1 MADEEEEL
9 KIKQSIYSGST
20 LIPELPPKVVRLFVS
35 STFVDAEAERNVLLN
50 EVYPTVWWWC
60 KNHDLD
66 FQLVDMR
73 WGVRDEASTDHT
85 TTQICLREIQKCQN
99 VSMGPNFLFIL
110 GQRYGYRPIPATIP
124 ASMYGIL
131 HEHVTDADDIKLLSS
146 WYLRDDNTVPPVYV
160 LQPIMENVRKQW
172 SAISEQL
179 IDILRK
185 AASSAENAGLITP
198 AEKHTFFMS
207 VTEQEVREALDS
219 KNPDDHCVG
228 VLRTITDL
236 EQNLRQANASKFCDL
251 DSNNKVQEDG
261 KALLEDL
268 KEKYATKCLKEQ
280 NIHQFNVKWS
290 SKGIDPSRSEHR
302 TYLDQFSN
310 AVTNSTINLIKRA
323 ETKYTHYALSKDDL
337 FLEVC
342 HHAEFCHSKCI
353 NFHGC
358 EDIIHAIFAKI
369 KDEEFRKPIAI
380 HGPSGSGKT
389 SIMAMVQENAQK
401 HLGRPC
407 VVVSRFLGTTS
418 QSSTIIN
425 VILSI
430 AQQICAAFQI
440 HDNSELIE
448 RRPKELFPYFHS
460 LLEKV
465 SSTSDRHLIIM
476 LDSLDQL
483 ESAHSAHRCLWLP
496 RNLPPKVSVVVSTL
510 PDMYGILPKL
520 RQLLG
525 NEECFLSVEALSEGT
540 GDEIMH
546 TWMHS
551 TGRAVTEEQKNI
563 LKKAFLKCP
572 QPLFLK
578 LLFEEARRWKS
589 YTEVRE
595 EDLAVTVRAAIW
607 KLFERLERQFGY
619 KLVSHALGYIT
630 AARSG
635 LSHAE
640 LEDILSIDD
649 EVLDEIYQYWSPV
662 DPTTVRIPSLLWTRL
677 KYELEEYLVER
688 QADGRVVMVL
698 YHRQFKE
705 AALARYM
712 NDPKIARQHYQV
724 LADFFEAR
732 WSDKP
737 KTLVLTQRKETLQAY
752 RKVASQPLRFD
763 KEFNQRKISELP
775 YSLLFA
781 EDIPRFIEN
790 TFGNYEFILT
800 SMLANSTQ
808 YLIEELSWA
817 LTYPDILGPE
827 MCTQLGLLQ
836 DTLRL
841 AKPTLEFKNNTQP
854 VAIELLG
861 RLSYFEEQYP
871 DVIGRVIA
879 GCKTWCQ
886 DTNRLLLIPQMSF
899 FPTPGGPMRTT
910 LIGHLGNI
918 CDLSISNDGSY
929 LATSDTEGAVYIWEL
944 GLDELLFFMRDP
956 QDGNPVT
963 HVTFSHDNRL
973 FVGYIKES
981 GVIQVWNMQ
990 SGDPAS
996 RIVTVNETADLD
1008 KRGDDHQA
1016 CIIVPK
1022 SSETV
1027 VFGTAKEVKIYHIQ
1041 SGALQRTINVT
1052 SGEIKGLCLSS
1063 NDQYLHIIT
1072 QNGHFIT
1079 HSMTTFD
1086 LLYDLCP
1093 HEGQVNCFTN
1103 TESGS
1108 VGMGYADGT
1117 FCLIQP
1123 DENKNSK
1130 GTVALTEN
1138 VSEQKSIACVCIK
1151 EDLNLLIVAADKN
1164 IYVWDYVKK
1173 CLQSTLQGHEECVE
1187 SIEVATDGSLLV
1199 SGGYDDII
1207 IVWDL
1212 ISGTEVRV
1220 LDGQQSDISL
1230 LRRHKNQLAS
1240 ASFSTPYIK
1249 LWDISPQYL
1258 SQHHHKF
1265 VDKKDMAAITKDL
1278 RYVVHQQFPEKPL
1291 ISIWES
1297 DAKKSVHV
1305 KTGEDESSRITCFTV
1320 TDTARTAIVGCSDGR
1335 VVIADLGLKKVLNVL
1350 PGDKNAVAAIAVRQD
1365 ERYIAVAYANNTV
1378 CVINIQSLKT
1388 QRQFNLDVKGNI
1400 SNLCLTLMDI
1410 LVVASDAGLVYV
1422 KLSSSSDLVKL
1433 EGNQSPIN
1441 CLGVSPDE
1449 HHVACGMEGANALVW
1464 DLQMTRVDL
1473 QIRAKSVQHLCFT
1486 KDNEYLATTSN
1497 DKKVFLWRRSNG
1509 NQLLEIYIY
1518 SNMSCLAAI
1527 EGALIGTTQIG
1538 QVVAMEI
1545 KDRKKQAL
1553 KRQKSMTCAVL

>member
-1 MADEEEEL
+1 MADGEGDL
-9 KIKQSIYSGST
+9 KIKQSIYSGYT
-20 LIPELPPKVVRLFVS
+20 TVPELPPKVVRIFVS

-60 KNHDLD
+60 KNNDLD

-85 TTQICLREIQKCQN
+85 TSQICLREIQKCQN

-131 HEHVTDADDIKLLSS
+131 SEHVTNGDHINLLSS

-160 LQPIMENVRKQW
+160 LQPIMEQVRKQW
-172 SAISEQL
+172 STISDQL
-179 IDILRK
+179 VSILRR
-185 AASSAENAGLITP
+185 AASDAGKAGQITE
-198 AEKHTFFMS
+198 AEKQTFFMS

-236 EQNLRQANASKFCDL
+236 EEHLGKTNTSKFCDL
-251 DSNNKVQEDG
+251 DSENRVQGDAKE
-261 KALLEDL
+261 LLGDL
-268 KEKYATKCLKEQ
+268 KDQYATKRLNEQ

-290 SKGIDPSRSEHR
+290 PKGVDPSRSDHR

-310 AVTNSTINLIKRA
+310 AVTNNTINLIKNA
-323 ETKYTHYALSKDDL
+323 KTKYTHYELSKDEL
-337 FLEVC
+337 FIEVC
-342 HHAEFCHSKCI
+342 NHAEFCRSKCI

-358 EDIIHAIFAKI
+358 EDIIHAIFEKI
-369 KDEEFRKPIAI
+369 KDEKFRKPIAI

-401 HLGRPC
+401 HLGHPC

-430 AQQICAAFQI
+430 AKQICAAYQI
-440 HDNSELIE
+440 YDSSELIE

-465 SSTSDRHLIIM
+465 SSTCDRHLIIM

-546 TWMHS
+546 TWMQGI
-551 TGRAVTEEQKNI
+551 GRAVTEEQKNI

-578 LLFEEARRWKS
+578 LLFEEARRWES
-589 YTEVRE
+589 YTKVKE
-595 EDLAVTVRAAIW
+595 EDLAVTVREAIW

-705 AALARYM
+705 AAEARYL
-712 NDPKIARQHYQV
+712 NDPEIARQRYQV

-737 KTLVLTQRKETLQAY
+737 KTLVLTQRHETLQAY

-781 EDIPRFIEN
+781 KDIPRFVES
-790 TFGNYEFILT
+790 TFGNFEFILT

-808 YLIEELSWA
+808 YVIEELSWA
-817 LTYPDILGPE
+817 LTYPNILGSE
-827 MCTQLGLLQ
+827 VCTQLGLLQ

-861 RLSYFEEQYP
+861 RLSYFEGQYP
-871 DVIGRVIA
+871 DLIGRVIA
-879 GCKTWCQ
+879 GCRTWCQ
-886 DTNRLLLIPQMSF
+886 DTNKLLLIPQMSF

-910 LIGHLGNI
+910 LIGHHGDI
-918 CDLSISNDGSY
+918 CDLSISDDGRY

-944 GLDELLFFMRDP
+944 GLDELLYSVKDI
-956 QDGNPVT
+956 QGKPVS
-963 HVTFSHDNRL
+963 HVTFSHDNRW

-981 GVIQVWNMQ
+981 RAIQVWNMQ
-990 SGDPAS
+990 SGDPSS
-996 RIVTVNETADLD
+996 RIVIDSKTDDLG
-1008 KRGDDHQA
+1008 KRDDHQT
-1016 CIIVPK
+1016 CIILPE
-1022 SSETV
+1022 SSETIL
-1027 VFGTAKEVKIYHIQ
+1027 FGAAKEVKIYLIR
-1041 SGALQRTINVT
+1041 SGALQHTISVP
-1052 SGEIKGLCLSS
+1052 SGDIKGLCLSS

-1072 QNGHFIT
+1072 QNGHFLT
-1079 HSMTTFD
+1079 HSMMTYELLFD
-1086 LLYDLCP
+1086 LHP
-1093 HEGQVNCFTN
+1093 HEGQVNCITN
-1103 TESGS
+1103 TELGH
-1108 VGMGYADGT
+1108 VAIGYVDGT

-1123 DENKNSK
+1123 DENKNMK
-1130 GTVALTEN
+1130 GVVALTET
-1138 VSEQKSIACVCIK
+1138 VFEQKPVAGLCIK
-1151 EDLNLLIVAADKN
+1151 EDLSLLIVAADNN

-1173 CLQSTLQGHEECVE
+1173 CLQSTLQGHEESIE
-1187 SIEVATDGSLLV
+1187 NIEVATESSLLV

-1212 ISGTEVRV
+1212 ISGTKVQV

-1230 LRRHKNQLAS
+1230 LKRHNNQLAS
-1240 ASFSTPYIK
+1240 ASFNTPYIK

-1265 VDKKDMAAITKDL
+1265 IDKKDMAAITKDL
-1278 RYVVHQQFPEKPL
+1278 QYVVHQQFPEKPT

-1297 DAKKSVHV
+1297 DAMKSVHL
-1305 KTGEDESSRITCFTV
+1305 KMRDDETSRVTCFAA
-1320 TDTARTAIVGCSDGR
+1320 TDTAQTAIVGCSDGC
-1335 VVIADLGLKKVLNVL
+1335 VVIADLRHKKVLNVL
-1350 PGDKNAVAAIAVRQD
+1350 PGDKIAVASIAVRPD
-1365 ERYIAVAYANNTV
+1365 ERYIAVAYANDTV
-1378 CVINIQSLKT
+1378 RVINIQSLKT
-1388 QRQFNLDVKGNI
+1388 QRQFDLDVKGNT
-1400 SNLCLTLMDI
+1400 SNICLTLMDI

-1422 KLSSSSDLVKL
+1422 KLTSSSDLVKL

-1449 HHVACGMEGANALVW
+1449 RHVACGMEGANALVW

-1497 DKKVFLWRRSNG
+1497 DKKVCLWRRSNG
-1509 NQLLEIYIY
+1509 NQLLDIYIY
-1518 SNMSCLAAI
+1518 SNLSCLAAI

-1553 KRQKSMTCAVL
+1553 KRQTSRTCAIL